1 MDTLYIIINK
11 DIEDFLKNLING
23 IIKIINI
30 RIKIIII
37 INIV

>member
-1 MDTLYIIINK
+1 MTINK